1 MQQSITSELKGL
13 LYLFQLML
21 KTNELVTACTLPFSD
36 VIYLLAAVL
45 DPMFGF
51 VWLEDGHADHTE
63 VKRMLQ

>member
-1 MQQSITSELKGL
+1 
-13 LYLFQLML
+13 ML
-21 KTNELVTACTLPFSD
+21 KTNEPVTACTLPFSD